1 MNSPTHT
8 RICWCATARTI
19 RVSKKPIRK
28 KTMCRP
34 SSATII
40 SSFVKLPT
48 TRIFDLEG
56 LRGRLR
62 SSSYAPTEGQPKFAP
77 MMAELEQLFA
87 ANQRDNQVRMDFS
100 CWVYLGQ
107 LNSDVAGA

>member
-1 MNSPTHT
+1 
-8 RICWCATARTI
+8 
-19 RVSKKPIRK
+19 
-28 KTMCRP
+28 
-34 SSATII
+34 
-40 SSFVKLPT
+40 
-48 TRIFDLEG
+48 
-56 LRGRLR
+56 
-62 SSSYAPTEGQPKFAP
+62 